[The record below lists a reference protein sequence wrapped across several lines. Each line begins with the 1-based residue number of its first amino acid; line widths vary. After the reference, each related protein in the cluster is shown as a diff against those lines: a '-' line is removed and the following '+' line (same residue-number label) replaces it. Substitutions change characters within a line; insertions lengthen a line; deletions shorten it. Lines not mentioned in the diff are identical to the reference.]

1 VPEAL
6 DPVLEPVLLKQ
17 IVTVGGMPTIRLG
30 DNTVEYDPNFRLYI
44 TTKLVNPH
52 YPPELCVKVCCAYL
66 LLLDAWLIIS
76 ASSSACAKIVACT
89 GSVHADS

>member
-1 VPEAL
+1 VRTIENGIQFGSPILLENVPEAL

-17 IVTVGGMPTIRLG
+17 IVTVGGLPTIRLG

-52 YPPELCVKVCCAYL
+52 YPPELCVKVCYAMLRCAVL
-66 LLLDAWLIIS
+66 SCCPGWL
-76 ASSSACAKIVACT
+76 
-89 GSVHADS
+89 